1 MSSQKVHKKFTF
13 HFSPISSVIL
23 PVYSI
28 GYLPFRALIFQP
40 VFLTWGGGADT
51 VPALRILPTGAGS
64 QDASEVQRCFLKN
77 YFLGR
82 KRRCY

>member
-28 GYLPFRALIFQP
+28 GYLPFRALIFQL
-40 VFLTWGGGADT
+40 VFLTT
-51 VPALRILPTGAGS
+51 SSCSVALP
-64 QDASEVQRCFLKN
+64 
-77 YFLGR
+77 
-82 KRRCY
+82 